1 MRSNQ
6 KAELGHRDEVE
17 VSRKGRMRE
26 DDDHCDG
33 SIREDSNVTIALQC
47 SMRALLGISY
57 PNRPA

>member
-1 MRSNQ
+1 
-6 KAELGHRDEVE
+6 
-17 VSRKGRMRE
+17 MRE

-57 PNRPA
+57 PNRHA